1 MLCSAKNIQNE
12 TNQRPRNNQYFA
24 LAISTA
30 RIKLELGS
38 DWMFSA
44 DRICRKAWHR
54 RRGSPLAWF
63 DWLIKKAIN

>member
-38 DWMFSA
+38 D
-44 DRICRKAWHR
+44 
-54 RRGSPLAWF
+54 
-63 DWLIKKAIN
+63 